1 MNNRLSW
8 FVAPVVLGALLCLYS
23 QPAMAQ
29 ASGQDQGQQGEFNG
43 ENVDT
48 GAAAL
53 DSGME
58 AAETPEAGELP
69 EAGVDAKESLSAASA
84 HNAIAGA
91 TEVETQDLNAEA
103 DFDLQE
109 IMVGADVPGA
119 N

>member
-1 MNNRLSW
+1 MNNRLNW
-8 FVAPVVLGALLCLYS
+8 FVAPVVLGAFLCLYS

-29 ASGQDQGQQGEFNG
+29 ASGPDQGQQGEFNG

-58 AAETPEAGELP
+58 AAETPETGAE
-69 EAGVDAKESLSAASA
+69 AKESLSAVSA
-84 HNAIAGA
+84 HAAAVGV
-91 TEVETQDLNAEA
+91 TEVGGTKDVNAEG

-109 IMVGADVPGA
+109 IVGVDAPGA